1 MRANQYQLPE
11 EADVTIVI
19 AKDGRV
25 LQTLLS
31 NLKQIDLSL
40 VDNDLEQ
47 LLQ

>member
-1 MRANQYQLPE
+1 MEVGIGLLDIAF
-11 EADVTIVI
+11 VTIVI

-25 LQTLLS
+25 LKTLLS